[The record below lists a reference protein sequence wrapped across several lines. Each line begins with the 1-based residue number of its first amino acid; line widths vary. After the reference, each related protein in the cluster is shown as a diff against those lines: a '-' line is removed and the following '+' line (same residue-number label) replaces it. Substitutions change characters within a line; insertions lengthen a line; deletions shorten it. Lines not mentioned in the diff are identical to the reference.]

1 MPGTIVVPEDAFLAN
16 LRAIIAGLWN
26 MGFRKQIFLNGHG
39 QEEVIPLALH
49 QWAKKYQ
56 VPCILI
62 SLHWPTVIHDYLK
75 DKAHGGPF
83 ETPFQHACE
92 VEASYSLALFPEFMH
107 MELAVDTKPEGFLPP
122 GYVDK
127 GGEVYHAP
135 IKGHEHVGLGGTEV
149 LVYPEGVIGRP
160 TLADPEKA
168 KPGLEAVM
176 DFMVKLIGDIMTRF
190 PAGQLPPTD
199 KVTQRDPDEIEALL
213 KGPLNG
219 GKHIY
224 TVAYPP

>member
-1 MPGTIVVPEDAFLAN
+1 M
-16 LRAIIAGLWN
+16 
-26 MGFRKQIFLNGHG
+26 
-39 QEEVIPLALH
+39 
-49 QWAKKYQ
+49 
-56 VPCILI
+56 LI

-83 ETPFQHACE
+83 ETAFQHACE

-107 MELAVDTKPEGFLPP
+107 MDLAVDTKPEGFLPP

-149 LVYPEGVIGRP
+149 QVYPEGVIGRP

-168 KPGLEAVM
+168 KAGLDVLL
-176 DFMVKLIGDIMTRF
+176 DFMVKLIDDIMTRF

-199 KVTQRDPDEIEALL
+199 KVTQRDPEEIEKLL

-224 TVAYPP
+224 TIAYPP

>member
-1 MPGTIVVPEDAFLAN
+1 
-16 LRAIIAGLWN
+16 
-26 MGFRKQIFLNGHG
+26 
-39 QEEVIPLALH
+39 
-49 QWAKKYQ
+49 

-62 SLHWPTVIHDYLK
+62 SLHWPTVIHDFLK

-107 MELAVDTKPEGFLPP
+107 MDLAVDTKPEGFLPP

-135 IKGHEHVGLGGTEV
+135 IKGHEHVGLGGAEV

-160 TLADPEKA
+160 SLADPEKA
-168 KPGLEAVM
+168 KPGLDALL
-176 DFMVKLIGDIMTRF
+176 DFMVKLIDDIMTRF
-190 PAGQLPPTD
+190 PAGVLPPAE
-199 KVTQRDPDEIEALL
+199 KVTQRDREEIEALL